1 MIRILEII
9 TSLDPNDCYND
20 LLYFVLKVVVLFF
33 RHLVETLDSVGTFLN
48 NKNYLNNKYYFD

>member
-9 TSLDPNDCYND
+9 TSLDPNECYND